1 MYNIVTVYIYIFF
14 FYKYS
19 VISIKNLKCILD
31 SNNMQQSYRK
41 NILSEYFMLQ
51 LIKSIFIKIKLIQE
65 FKNLTTLNLKP
76 FMLHIYLTFLKHII
90 KSFLWIFR
98 DGTTDVTRTFHFGTP
113 SKYEKVSFLK
123 TEFYKVNNKL

>member
-1 MYNIVTVYIYIFF
+1 MYNIVTVYIYYF

-31 SNNMQQSYRK
+31 SNNIQRSYR
-41 NILSEYFMLQ
+41 NNVFSEYFMLQ
-51 LIKSIFIKIKLIQE
+51 LIKSILKNIKLLQE

-90 KSFLWIFR
+90 KSFL
-98 DGTTDVTRTFHFGTP
+98 
-113 SKYEKVSFLK
+113 
-123 TEFYKVNNKL
+123 

>member
-1 MYNIVTVYIYIFF
+1 MYNIVTVYIF

-31 SNNMQQSYRK
+31 SNNIQRSYRN

-51 LIKSIFIKIKLIQE
+51 LIKSILIKIKLIQE

-76 FMLHIYLTFLKHII
+76 FMFHIYLTFLKHRI
-90 KSFLWIFR
+90 KSFL
-98 DGTTDVTRTFHFGTP
+98 
-113 SKYEKVSFLK
+113 
-123 TEFYKVNNKL
+123 